1 MPGIHK
7 NGTIAFRPSEWQK
20 HLIDERAAL
29 SGMFKKDFITRSC
42 LFDSIIVTGTKENI
56 DRIIASVQEMEAVLI
71 EITGMLVEH
80 SGDFPLESE
89 TIKDIRAD
97 FLATVITIVEILDGA
112 SYLFH
117 KKVPERA
124 KDWKVSLEEEQFR
137 HILQMDAEK
146 ENGAKGVVEKDT

>member
-7 NGTIAFRPSEWQK
+7 NGTIAFRPSEWQR
-20 HLIDERAAL
+20 HLIDKRAEL

-71 EITGMLVEH
+71 EIAGMLSEH
-80 SGDFPLESE
+80 SGDFPLEDE
-89 TIKDIRAD
+89 TIKEIRAD

-124 KDWKVSLEEEQFR
+124 KDWKVALEKEQFKR
-137 HILQMDAEK
+137 ILQMDMEK
-146 ENGAKGVVEKDT
+146 EYETKGVVEKDT